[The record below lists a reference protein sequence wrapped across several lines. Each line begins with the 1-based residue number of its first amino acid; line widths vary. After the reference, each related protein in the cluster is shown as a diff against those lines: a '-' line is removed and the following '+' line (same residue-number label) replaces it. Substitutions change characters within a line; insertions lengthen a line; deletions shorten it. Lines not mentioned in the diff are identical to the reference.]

1 MRIFLS
7 AIISS
12 AFVAIAS
19 AQETPVTLNIDGKP
33 ALVLQAPASAKTT
46 SSNAYVNIKTA
57 KLSLYIWAAP
67 DAKVANDATPRV
79 AELIKNEF
87 VKFKATSVKDLT
99 IAGAPAKD
107 VIGAGN
113 EADDGDPGHA
123 EVILFEVADHVFAAC
138 VHGEFDDAF
147 REKEPMMAVLKTA
160 HAP

>member
-1 MRIFLS
+1 M
-7 AIISS
+7 
-12 AFVAIAS
+12 
-19 AQETPVTLNIDGKP
+19 
-33 ALVLQAPASAKTT
+33 
-46 SSNAYVNIKTA
+46 IK
-57 KLSLYIWAAP
+57 S
-67 DAKVANDATPRV
+67 
-79 AELIKNEF
+79 EF
-87 VKFKATSVKDLT
+87 VKFKAMSVKDLT

>member
-1 MRIFLS
+1 MRIFTS
-7 AIISS
+7 AILSF
-12 AFVAIAS
+12 ALVAIAS
-19 AQETPVTLNIDGKP
+19 AQETVTLNVDGKP
-33 ALVLQAPASAKTT
+33 ALVLQAPESAKTT

-67 DAKVANDATPRV
+67 DAKVAGDAVPRV
-79 AELIKNEF
+79 GELIKSEF
-87 VKFKATSVKDLT
+87 VKFKQTSAKDIT
-99 IAGAPAKD
+99 VAGAPAKD
-107 VIGAGN
+107 VIGSGN

-147 REKEPMMAVLKTA
+147 RERDSMMAVLKTA